1 MNEDQEKEVEEV
13 KGRDLSQAE
22 MEKASQPKKTWFFQ
36 RGDGMVF
43 ACEEREAW
51 DVVYNKST
59 WKRRDFT
66 LLGTSDGT
74 TYHRIVKESMSK
86 AKALEPLIAE
96 KKAELSKYM
105 RAEEKLIMDE
115 AVDMEGDPSDKTNE
129 ENKTKVLRLRGIMD
143 RLHGELDKLEAE
155 HKSVASDIVKRAT
168 DAELV
173 VAKENMAKNG
183 PEWPDEDVNIITPD
197 VSPRDRNKIL
207 GIMQGRK
214 R

>member
-1 MNEDQEKEVEEV
+1 MNDDQEKEVEEV
-13 KGRDLSQAE
+13 KGRDLSPAE
-22 MEKASQPKKTWFFQ
+22 MEKANQPKKTWFFK

-74 TYHRIVKESMSK
+74 TYHRIVKESM
-86 AKALEPLIAE
+86 AKVKELEPLITA

-115 AVDMEGDPSDKTNE
+115 AVDMEGDPNDKANE
-129 ENKTKVLRLRGIMD
+129 ENKVKVLRLRGIMD
-143 RLHGELDKLEAE
+143 RLHEELDKLESE

-168 DAELV
+168 AAEQ
-173 VAKENMAKNG
+173 AAAEANMAKDG
-183 PEWPDEDVNIITPD
+183 PEWPDEDTNIITPD